1 MFSPSAKEDIDQ
13 RCKESKLINYLFALN
28 WRARISNEM
37 TLKYSHF
44 LHEDYY
50 GQCVYE
56 YTKNEGLSEGCNTFY
71 YKTGGR
77 EQQDTSFIEY
87 F

>member
-1 MFSPSAKEDIDQ
+1 
-13 RCKESKLINYLFALN
+13 
-28 WRARISNEM
+28 M

-87 F
+87 FFKNKINLSFIQKPLRLTSCMVRHVNLR